1 MFAIEVIHTIVTIM
15 ILLVLFFHFIYL
27 NLVTLAKHSRLLEVD
42 KKVLLILQSLL
53 LCIFSFAVFYYYLQ
67 AFSGNLAID
76 GIHAIDFSKN
86 NVDFELHGMFR
97 VVTIIPPIETIVD
110 CLYFS
115 VVTIS
120 TLGFGE
126 MLPKTILAK
135 IVVMLEVVIGFVLM
149 AVSIGTIMSK
159 NSKS

>member
-1 MFAIEVIHTIVTIM
+1 
-15 ILLVLFFHFIYL
+15 
-27 NLVTLAKHSRLLEVD
+27 
-42 KKVLLILQSLL
+42 
-53 LCIFSFAVFYYYLQ
+53 
-67 AFSGNLAID
+67 
-76 GIHAIDFSKN
+76 
-86 NVDFELHGMFR
+86 MFR